1 MDTFSRAARSRI
13 MARVRSQRNKS
24 TELKIISILKR
35 EGLKGWR
42 RNSPLYGKPDFIYPK
57 QRIALFVDGCFWHGC
72 PKCCRMPSAHRTY
85 WMNKIERNKIRDK
98 QVTKFLKKNG
108 WRVIRIWEHEIKTSK
123 IIRKLNV
130 INKFYKNL

>member
-1 MDTFSRAARSRI
+1 
-13 MARVRSQRNKS
+13 
-24 TELKIISILKR
+24 
-35 EGLKGWR
+35 
-42 RNSPLYGKPDFIYPK
+42 
-57 QRIALFVDGCFWHGC
+57 
-72 PKCCRMPSAHRTY
+72 PSAHRTY